1 MEKQEKKLGS
11 GFIEKACE
19 AIGVKRGVYYNA
31 KRNLDQG
38 KPLSANQIAV
48 MEKYQALTRKA
59 EASLEAIRG

>member
-19 AIGVKRGVYYNA
+19 AVGVKRGVYYNA
-31 KRNLDQG
+31 KRNLEQG
-38 KPLSANQIAV
+38 KPLSADQIAV
-48 MEKYQALTRKA
+48 MDMYRDLTKKA